1 MVEVL
6 ISLPPSGKDM
16 RDGLVT
22 QPSLGQTAEVLN
34 GRLAMMGFV
43 AAVGSYLT
51 TGQVIPG
58 IW

>member
-1 MVEVL
+1 MKNL
-6 ISLPPSGKDM
+6 FTDK
-16 RDGLVT
+16 
-22 QPSLGQTAEVLN
+22 AEVLN

>member
-1 MVEVL
+1 MK
-6 ISLPPSGKDM
+6 SLFTDK
-16 RDGLVT
+16 
-22 QPSLGQTAEVLN
+22 AEVLN

-58 IW
+58 LW

>member
-1 MVEVL
+1 M
-6 ISLPPSGKDM
+6 GFNDK
-16 RDGLVT
+16 
-22 QPSLGQTAEVLN
+22 AEVLN

-51 TGQVIPG
+51 TGQVIPC

>member
-1 MVEVL
+1 M
-6 ISLPPSGKDM
+6 GFNDK
-16 RDGLVT
+16 
-22 QPSLGQTAEVLN
+22 AEVLN

-43 AAVGSYLT
+43 AAVGSYLA